1 MNHDDIIDDD
11 VTIEEIEA
19 SIKKLKPGK
28 AEGIDGLQSEHLK
41 FGGPLLTLWLKQIF
55 CAFIKLEQIPSSLLT
70 GIICPIYKRKGK
82 DPLTCNSYRGITIT
96 SALTK
101 VFEYTILNRLLP
113 VLQDFCHPALTQ
125 TAYQKLYVCP
135 NTLFWQYTQL
145 EV

>member
-11 VTIEEIEA
+11 FTIEEIEV

-41 FGGPLLTLWLKQIF
+41 LGGPLLTLWLKQIF

-70 GIICPIYKRKGK
+70 GIICPIYKGKGK
-82 DPLTCNSYRGITIT
+82 DPLSCNSYRGITIT

-101 VFEYTILNRLLP
+101 VFEFTIPNRLLP
-113 VLQDFCHPALTQ
+113 VLQDSCHPALT
-125 TAYQKLYVCP
+125 
-135 NTLFWQYTQL
+135 
-145 EV
+145 